1 MDPTPQKKETG
12 THALTYTV
20 TLTVVLKLFTR
31 KNFNNRKIS
40 EIFQRANNSIFFIFF
55 NPCSEA
61 CNNSKKKCFEKKLKV
76 TFFLLFSKDRYKILQ
91 GVL

>member
-31 KNFNNRKIS
+31 KKFNNRKIS
-40 EIFQRANNSIFFIFF
+40 EIFQRANNSIFLFF
-55 NPCSEA
+55 SIHALKLATIQRKNVL
-61 CNNSKKKCFEKKLKV
+61 KK
-76 TFFLLFSKDRYKILQ
+76 S
-91 GVL
+91 